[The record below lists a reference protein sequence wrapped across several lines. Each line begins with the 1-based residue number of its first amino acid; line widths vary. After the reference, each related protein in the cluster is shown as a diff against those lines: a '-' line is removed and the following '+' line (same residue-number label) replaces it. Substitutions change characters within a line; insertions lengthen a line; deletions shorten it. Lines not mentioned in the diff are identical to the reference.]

1 MKIKKHLWKIIAFVL
16 IVELENL
23 WHSAVAV
30 LAHGYLNE
38 QALCETGKTH
48 PISRDV
54 PSSLRQELEWDQG
67 GWGSGTWRGFITIL
81 NKNEKKNLL
90 FQCNCV

>member
-1 MKIKKHLWKIIAFVL
+1 MKIKNHLWKIIAFVL

-23 WHSAVAV
+23 WHSTVAV

-48 PISRDV
+48 PITRDV
-54 PSSLRQELEWDQG
+54 HHPWGRNWSEIKVGEGQG
-67 GWGSGTWRGFITIL
+67 SEGD
-81 NKNEKKNLL
+81 LL
-90 FQCNCV
+90 QY